1 MEAYPWLE
9 RKGAG
14 SILALEDSSGSIL
27 CESGKVAVNSWLA
40 AYDYTY
46 QSLGSFS
53 VFMSFCFQDNLFLN
67 SLAKNLDGHILGIY
81 IPKVKGRFL

>member
-1 MEAYPWLE
+1 VEAFPWLV

-40 AYDYTY
+40 AYDYAY

-53 VFMSFCFQDNLFLN
+53 VFVSFCFQDKLFLN